1 MTYLTFALRSFLFL
15 VLFLFALKNH
25 EPVTLKFYFDL
36 EWRAPLI
43 LLLLTFFFCGIV
55 IGVAALLPGVMRRR
69 REISALT
76 SAQGLRKPGP
86 SVPSP
91 PRDAVP

>member
-43 LLLLTFFFCGIV
+43 LLLLAFFVCGIV
-55 IGVAALLPGVMRRR
+55 VGLAALLPGVMRRR

-76 SAQGLRKPGP
+76 NAQGLQKPAR
-86 SVPSP
+86 SVPAP

>member
-43 LLLLTFFFCGIV
+43 LLLLTFFVCGIV
-55 IGVAALLPGVMRRR
+55 VGLAALLPGVMRRR

-76 SAQGLRKPGP
+76 SAQGLLKPAH